1 MPLYYIPPSLDCQYH
16 VRWDVMTPSV
26 LEPAMRM
33 MTALESRTEQKRF
46 YGRIDQAIIEAFT
59 PSRGIVMPDTS
70 GPAFP
75 TSKPLFSI
83 DPETGKATVIPG
95 SQSDEPGVTRR
106 LWLMANAPP
115 PPDGWIKDQLTAWGE
130 ADAEDRRAIR
140 TRKAKPTVHQLDVQW
155 RFDWADE
162 VLRVADR

>member
-1 MPLYYIPPSLDCQYH
+1 
-16 VRWDVMTPSV
+16 MTLPV

-33 MTALESRTEQKRF
+33 MTALESKTEQERF
-46 YGRIDQAIIEAFT
+46 YGRIDQAVIEAFT
-59 PSRGIVMPDTS
+59 SSKGIVMPDTS

-95 SQSDEPGVTRR
+95 SQADEPGITRR
-106 LWLMANAPP
+106 LWLMAKAPP

-130 ADAEDRRAIR
+130 TDADNRVASR
-140 TRKAKPTVHQLDVQW
+140 TRKARPTVHQLDGQW

-162 VLRVADR
+162 TLRVADR